1 MLVTGG
7 PPVRGGGGM
16 PFEIVGM
23 SLATA
28 LITASVL
35 VVLAIYFSAALQG
48 GSDVLYDRV
57 CT

>member
-1 MLVTGG
+1 
-7 PPVRGGGGM
+7 M

-28 LITASVL
+28 LITASIL
-35 VVLAIYFSAALQG
+35 VGLAIYFSAALQG
-48 GSDVLYDRV
+48 GSDVLYDRI

>member
-1 MLVTGG
+1 
-7 PPVRGGGGM
+7 M

-28 LITASVL
+28 LITASIL
-35 VVLAIYFSAALQG
+35 VVLAIYFSAVLQG
-48 GSDVLYDRV
+48 GSDVLYDRI